1 MHWKNLF
8 VSLVLFV
15 GLTQAIQ
22 INPFKKYSVL
32 KQSKGSDNYITSGY
46 KQAAAPLLIKS
57 QPVLLHQQHIAHAP
71 ILLSSHGLSSHP
83 IVALHHI
90 PAHQLNLQH
99 LQIDSGETEAKG
111 EEEGGEEAEGE
122 GEENKEA
129 EYEFSYSV
137 NDEKTGD
144 IKNVKE
150 TRKGDLVEGS
160 YDLIDADGFKRT
172 VEYKSEG
179 KKGFTAV
186 VKREPTDIKIE
197 GQKDQKAEEE
207 KQYQQQ
213 DEGSPYI
220 IQHQPILVHHQQIP
234 LVHYAPSK
242 KLQQLKYI
250 LSDVS
255 LKENRK
261 NDLRRRKE
269 EEEENE
275 KARVEYNSPHATYR
289 Y

>member
-1 MHWKNLF
+1 M
-8 VSLVLFV
+8 SLVVFV

-22 INPFKKYSVL
+22 INPFKKYTTAL
-32 KQSKGSDNYITSGY
+32 KSSKGSDNYNI
-46 KQAAAPLLIKS
+46 KLAPLLLHQP
-57 QPVLLHQQHIAHAP
+57 QPVLLHQQQISHAAP
-71 ILLSSHGLSSHP
+71 ILVSSHGLNSHP

-90 PAHQLNLQH
+90 PTSPLNLQH
-99 LQIDSGETEAKG
+99 LQIEEDTGNDKG
-111 EEEGGEEAEGE
+111 EEEGESE

-144 IKNVKE
+144 IKNAKE

-197 GQKDQKAEEE
+197 GQKQQKAEEE
-207 KQYQQQ
+207 
-213 DEGSPYI
+213 EEEPRPYI
-220 IQHQPILVHHQQIP
+220 IQHQPILLQHQQIP

-242 KLQQLKYI
+242 RVQQLKYI

-275 KARVEYNSPHATYR
+275 KARVEYNSPQTAYR

>member
-1 MHWKNLF
+1 M
-8 VSLVLFV
+8 

-22 INPFKKYSVL
+22 INPFKKYTTAL
-32 KQSKGSDNYITSGY
+32 KPSKGSDNYHI
-46 KQAAAPLLIKS
+46 KLAPLL
-57 QPVLLHQQHIAHAP
+57 LHQPQQVLYQQPQISHAAP
-71 ILLSSHGLSSHP
+71 ILLSSHGLNSHP
-83 IVALHHI
+83 IVAVHHI
-90 PAHQLNLQH
+90 PASPLNLQH
-99 LQIDSGETEAKG
+99 LQIDEEGSKG
-111 EEEGGEEAEGE
+111 EEEGESD

-137 NDEKTGD
+137 NDEKSGD
-144 IKNVKE
+144 IKNAKE

-186 VKREPTDIKIE
+186 VKREPTDVKIE
-197 GQKDQKAEEE
+197 AQKQQKAEEE
-207 KQYQQQ
+207 
-213 DEGSPYI
+213 ESSPYI
-220 IQHQPILVHHQQIP
+220 IQHQPIILQHQQIP

-242 KLQQLKYI
+242 RVQQLKYI

-255 LKENRK
+255 LKDNRK

-275 KARVEYNSPHATYR
+275 KASVEYNSPQTAYR